1 MPPAAKPGL
10 TLVVRQTV
18 QGTPEQLFAA
28 WTEPERLRR
37 WWGPE
42 GVECIGAELDLRVGG
57 AYRIGNR
64 LPDGT
69 VLWIAGVFESIEP
82 PYRLRYTWGLG
93 AAAESV
99 ERVTVRFERRG
110 EGTEVIVT
118 HERIAD
124 AGLRDRHRLGWEGCL
139 AGLQNYAGT

>member
-124 AGLRDRHRLGWEGCL
+124 AGLRDRHRL
-139 AGLQNYAGT
+139 